1 MDHRRTALGSAT
13 LTYPSG
19 GVRICCVFR
28 RATAF
33 HFFGFPARAVEV
45 LPLGFLPGFE
55 EDVFISYAHN
65 DDDQYGR
72 EKRGWV
78 AQLHADLE
86 ERVKYYLG
94 QPPRLW
100 RDSEIRNND
109 DFDRKIKGRLPK
121 TATFLSV
128 ISHNFLQREWCQREL
143 ELFTANAKQN
153 FGLQVGDKRRIFKAE
168 KYSIPRSTLPPQ
180 LDGTGVYKFYGIDP
194 EPPNNVHEF
203 RPSLGEQQWKLYFE
217 QMDTLA
223 QDIAATL
230 RLMRQETQGAAPA
243 PQPGETVYLAE
254 TTSDQDEARSRIRKD
269 LQDRKITVLPE
280 GSLPYR
286 GLQFEDQVR
295 QSLARSVLSIHIF
308 GKEYGFVPE
317 GRQRPHTWLQHDLAM
332 ERGRENPDFTRI
344 IWLPK
349 DVLSVDDRQREF
361 IDLLQ
366 NDARVQQGAEILQDR
381 LEDLK
386 TEVLRQLDQLEKRRE
401 EKSRAKLI
409 VPAIPSIVSN
419 TPAGSSAAGAP
430 GAASEDPRTIY
441 LICDPQDFESPALL
455 ALNGYL
461 LDQGYEPL
469 KSVVSADPEEARRT
483 HEDYLQIC
491 DAYLIFFGAAPEQ
504 WVSAKL
510 TDFLKFRSKR
520 ETPVL
525 AKSVYLAPP
534 DTASKRAFRTNQAKV
549 LQGGPAFSPDAL
561 EPFLEALRKPKE
573 SPRA

>member
-1 MDHRRTALGSAT
+1 
-13 LTYPSG
+13 
-19 GVRICCVFR
+19 
-28 RATAF
+28 
-33 HFFGFPARAVEV
+33 VEV
-45 LPLGFLPGFE
+45 RPLGFLPGFE

-128 ISHNFLQREWCQREL
+128 ISHNFLQRPWCQREL
-143 ELFTANAKQN
+143 ELFTANAKEN
-153 FGLQVGDKRRIFKAE
+153 LGLQIGDKRRIFKAE
-168 KYSIPRSTLPPQ
+168 KYSIPRNTLPPQ
-180 LDGTGVYKFYGIDP
+180 LDGTGVYKFYGVDP

-223 QDIAATL
+223 QDIAATI
-230 RLMRQETQGAAPA
+230 RLMRQETQGSAPA

-254 TTSDQDEARSRIRKD
+254 TTSDQEEARNRIRKD
-269 LQDRKITVLPE
+269 LQDRKIIVLPE

-286 GLQFEDQVR
+286 GAQFEDQVR

-332 ERGRENPDFTRI
+332 QFGKQNPGFTRI

-349 DVLSVDDRQREF
+349 DVLSVDDRQRGF

-366 NDARVQQGAEILQDR
+366 NDAGVQQGAEILQDR

-386 TEVLRQLDQLEKRRE
+386 TEVLRRLDEFEKRRE
-401 EKSRAKLI
+401 EKSRAKLH
-409 VPAIPSIVSN
+409 
-419 TPAGSSAAGAP
+419 
-430 GAASEDPRTIY
+430 GAALPSVTSATASGSVSEDPRTIY
-441 LICDPQDFESPALL
+441 LICDPQDLDSPILL

-461 LDQGYEPL
+461 LDQGFEPL
-469 KSVVSADPEEARRT
+469 KIIPSSDVDEAHRT

-491 DAYLIFFGAAPEQ
+491 DAYLIYYGAAPEM

-520 ETPVL
+520 ESPVL
-525 AKSVYLAPP
+525 AKSVYIAPP
-534 DTASKRAFRTNQAKV
+534 ETAAKRAFRTNQAKV
-549 LQGGPAFSPDAL
+549 LQGGPGFSPESL
-561 EPFLEALRKPKE
+561 LPFLEALRKPKE
-573 SPRA
+573 SSPA